1 MPARSAVLAG
11 DGRRR
16 ERSRQPASSRAVGQ
30 QGGRPLD
37 QCPLIGVG
45 QTTGELREGDPG
57 DLGHLDV
64 GVGERAPDRAEQEVV
79 HGLVHPAALGDE
91 PEVDDPERGHD
102 LADDAGLLRHLA
114 DGGVLGGL
122 ALLDVP
128 LGQRPEEATAAVG
141 AADEGRAGF
150 VHPVI
155 GHHQAPGRG
164 LVDPAQPAAGAPT
177 PARPS
182 HARRVARN
190 TALPW
195 LVVSVERPSRR
206 DPEPVPPAVQ
216 ETVRELVALSPVLTE
231 LGERFTAAGFE
242 AHLVGGSVRDALLA
256 ARSGRL
262 SHDPTPP
269 PGDLDVTT
277 DARPEQVLELLRGW
291 AGSTWNTGIAF
302 GTVGAEVRGVR
313 LEITTFR
320 ADRYDRESRNPEV
333 AWGSSLVDDLRRRD
347 FTVNAMAVSLGPD
360 RTVTD
365 PFGGL
370 GDLMRRRLRTPGPA
384 VDSFA
389 DDPLRM
395 LRAVRF
401 VAQLGLTP
409 DDEVVAAMTGMSG
422 ELARITPE
430 RVQAELSRTLLQDS
444 PRAALELFVDTGL
457 ADVVLP
463 ELPALRMEI
472 DEHHQHKDVYTHS
485 LTVLDQAIGLEK
497 ADADAPSPDLV
508 LRLAALLH
516 DIGKPATRRH
526 EPRGRVSFHHHE
538 VVGAKLVRKR
548 LTALRYPKDV
558 VEAVARLTF
567 LHLRF
572 HGYGRGEWTDSAVR
586 RYVTDAGDLLPR
598 LHKLVRSDS
607 TTRNKKRAAAL
618 SATYD
623 SLEQRIGI
631 LSEAENLARVRP
643 DLDGNA
649 IMEILGIGPGPE
661 VGKAWRFLKDLRLER
676 GPLDPDEAEAAL
688 REWWAAQP

>member
-1 MPARSAVLAG
+1 VSGEPQ
-11 DGRRR
+11 
-16 ERSRQPASSRAVGQ
+16 SRPAVG
-30 QGGRPLD
+30 
-37 QCPLIGVG
+37 
-45 QTTGELREGDPG
+45 T
-57 DLGHLDV
+57 
-64 GVGERAPDRAEQEVV
+64 
-79 HGLVHPAALGDE
+79 
-91 PEVDDPERGHD
+91 
-102 LADDAGLLRHLA
+102 
-114 DGGVLGGL
+114 
-122 ALLDVP
+122 
-128 LGQRPEEATAAVG
+128 
-141 AADEGRAGF
+141 
-150 VHPVI
+150 
-155 GHHQAPGRG
+155 
-164 LVDPAQPAAGAPT
+164 
-177 PARPS
+177 
-182 HARRVARN
+182 
-190 TALPW
+190 
-195 LVVSVERPSRR
+195 
-206 DPEPVPPAVQ
+206 VPPAVQ
-216 ETVRELVALSPVLTE
+216 QTVRELVDVSPVLVE
-231 LGERFTAAGFE
+231 LGRRFAAAGFE

-256 ARSGRL
+256 AGTEAAA
-262 SHDPTPP
+262 PA
-269 PGDLDVTT
+269 GDLDVTT
-277 DARPEQVLELLRGW
+277 DARPEQVLGLLRGW
-291 AGSTWNTGIAF
+291 AGSTWNQGIAF
-302 GTVGAEVRGVR
+302 GTVGAEIRGTR

-333 AWGSSLVDDLRRRD
+333 AWGDSLVDDLARRD

-370 GDLMRRRLRTPGPA
+370 GDLLARRLRTPGA
-384 VDSFA
+384 ASDSFA

-409 DDEVVAAMTGMSG
+409 ADEVVGAMTAMSG

-430 RVQAELSRTLLQDS
+430 RVQAELSKTLLQDS
-444 PRAALELFVDTGL
+444 PRAALELFVSTGL

-472 DEHHQHKDVYTHS
+472 DEHHQHKDVYSHS
-485 LTVLDQAIGLEK
+485 LTVLDQAIALER
-497 ADADAPSPDLV
+497 ADPDAPSPDLV

-586 RYVTDAGDLLPR
+586 RYVTDAGDLLSR
-598 LHKLVRSDS
+598 LHKLVRSDC
-607 TTRNKKRAAAL
+607 TTRNRRRAAAL

-623 SLEQRIGI
+623 SLEQRIAE
-631 LSEAENLARVRP
+631 LSEAEDLARVRP

-649 IMEILGIGPGPE
+649 IMEILGLPPGRE
-661 VGKAWRFLKDLRLER
+661 VGEAWRFLKDLRLER
-676 GPLDPDEAEAAL
+676 GPLDRDEAEAEL
-688 REWWAAQP
+688 RAWWAARA

>member
-1 MPARSAVLAG
+1 
-11 DGRRR
+11 
-16 ERSRQPASSRAVGQ
+16 
-30 QGGRPLD
+30 
-37 QCPLIGVG
+37 
-45 QTTGELREGDPG
+45 
-57 DLGHLDV
+57 
-64 GVGERAPDRAEQEVV
+64 
-79 HGLVHPAALGDE
+79 
-91 PEVDDPERGHD
+91 
-102 LADDAGLLRHLA
+102 
-114 DGGVLGGL
+114 
-122 ALLDVP
+122 
-128 LGQRPEEATAAVG
+128 
-141 AADEGRAGF
+141 
-150 VHPVI
+150 
-155 GHHQAPGRG
+155 
-164 LVDPAQPAAGAPT
+164 
-177 PARPS
+177 
-182 HARRVARN
+182 
-190 TALPW
+190 
-195 LVVSVERPSRR
+195 
-206 DPEPVPPAVQ
+206 VQ
-216 ETVRELVALSPVLTE
+216 ETVRELVELSPVLTE
-231 LGERFTAAGFE
+231 LGARFTAAGFE
-242 AHLVGGSVRDALLA
+242 VHLVGGSVRDALLSA
-256 ARSGRL
+256 GAGQAG
-262 SHDPTPP
+262 TV

-333 AWGSSLVDDLRRRD
+333 AWGDSLVDDLVRRD

-370 GDLMRRRLRTPGPA
+370 GDLLARRLRTPGSA
-384 VDSFA
+384 EDSFA

-409 DDEVVAAMTGMSG
+409 DDDVLQAMTAMSG

-430 RVQAELSRTLLQDS
+430 RVQVELSKTLLQDA
-444 PRAALELFVDTGL
+444 PRAALELFVGSGL

-463 ELPALRMEI
+463 ELSALRMEI
-472 DEHHQHKDVYTHS
+472 DEHHQHKDVYSHS
-485 LTVLDQAIGLEK
+485 LTVLDQAIELEK
-497 ADADAPSPDLV
+497 TDTAAQSPDLV

-558 VEAVARLTF
+558 VEAVSRLTF

-572 HGYGRGEWTDSAVR
+572 HGYGTGEWTDSAVR

-623 SLEQRIGI
+623 SLEQRIAEI
-631 LSEAENLARVRP
+631 SEKENLARVRP

-649 IMEILGIGPGPE
+649 IMEILGLGPGPE
-661 VGKAWRFLKDLRLER
+661 VGAAWRFLKDLRLER
-676 GPLDPDEAEAAL
+676 GPLDPDDAEAAL
-688 REWWAAQP
+688 REWWAAQPH

>member
-1 MPARSAVLAG
+1 MSG
-11 DGRRR
+11 
-16 ERSRQPASSRAVGQ
+16 
-30 QGGRPLD
+30 
-37 QCPLIGVG
+37 
-45 QTTGELREGDPG
+45 
-57 DLGHLDV
+57 
-64 GVGERAPDRAEQEVV
+64 
-79 HGLVHPAALGDE
+79 
-91 PEVDDPERGHD
+91 
-102 LADDAGLLRHLA
+102 
-114 DGGVLGGL
+114 
-122 ALLDVP
+122 
-128 LGQRPEEATAAVG
+128 
-141 AADEGRAGF
+141 
-150 VHPVI
+150 
-155 GHHQAPGRG
+155 
-164 LVDPAQPAAGAPT
+164 
-177 PARPS
+177 
-182 HARRVARN
+182 
-190 TALPW
+190 
-195 LVVSVERPSRR
+195 
-206 DPEPVPPAVQ
+206 VPPAVQ
-216 ETVRELVALSPVLTE
+216 RTVRDLVDVSPVLVE
-231 LGERFTAAGFE
+231 LGRRFADAGFQ

-256 ARSGRL
+256 AGSG
-262 SHDPTPP
+262 DPAPAA
-269 PGDLDVTT
+269 GDLDVTT
-277 DARPEQVLELLRGW
+277 DARPEQVLALLRGW
-291 AGSTWNTGIAF
+291 AGSTWNQGIAF
-302 GTVGAEVRGVR
+302 GTVGVEIRGTRV
-313 LEITTFR
+313 EITTFR

-333 AWGSSLVDDLRRRD
+333 AWGTSLVDDLARRD

-370 GDLMRRRLRTPGPA
+370 GDLLARRLRTPGA
-384 VDSFA
+384 ATDSFA

-409 DDEVVAAMTGMSG
+409 ADEVVAALTAMSG

-430 RVQAELSRTLLQDS
+430 RVQAELSKTLLQDA
-444 PRAALELFVDTGL
+444 PRQALELFVSTGL

-472 DEHHQHKDVYTHS
+472 DEHHQHKDVYSHS
-485 LTVLDQAIGLEK
+485 LTVLDQAIALEE
-497 ADADAPSPDLV
+497 ADPDAPSPDLV

-598 LHKLVRSDS
+598 LHKLVRSDC
-607 TTRNKKRAAAL
+607 TTRNRRRAAAL

-623 SLEQRIGI
+623 SLEQRIAE
-631 LSEAENLARVRP
+631 LSRAEDLARIRP

-649 IMEILGIGPGPE
+649 IMEILGIGPGRE
-661 VGKAWRFLKDLRLER
+661 VGEAWRFLKDLRLER
-676 GPLDPDEAEAAL
+676 GPLDPDEAEAQL
-688 REWWAAQP
+688 RAWWAARS

>member
-1 MPARSAVLAG
+1 MSATPP
-11 DGRRR
+11 RR
-16 ERSRQPASSRAVGQ
+16 P
-30 QGGRPLD
+30 
-37 QCPLIGVG
+37 
-45 QTTGELREGDPG
+45 PG
-57 DLGHLDV
+57 
-64 GVGERAPDRAEQEVV
+64 
-79 HGLVHPAALGDE
+79 
-91 PEVDDPERGHD
+91 
-102 LADDAGLLRHLA
+102 
-114 DGGVLGGL
+114 
-122 ALLDVP
+122 
-128 LGQRPEEATAAVG
+128 
-141 AADEGRAGF
+141 
-150 VHPVI
+150 
-155 GHHQAPGRG
+155 
-164 LVDPAQPAAGAPT
+164 
-177 PARPS
+177 
-182 HARRVARN
+182 
-190 TALPW
+190 
-195 LVVSVERPSRR
+195 
-206 DPEPVPPAVQ
+206 EPVPPAVQ
-216 ETVRELVALSPVLTE
+216 ATVRELVELSPVLTE

-242 AHLVGGSVRDALLA
+242 AHLVGGSVRDALLSA
-256 ARSGRL
+256 GAGVGGGPASV
-262 SHDPTPP
+262 

-277 DARPEQVLELLRGW
+277 DARPEQVLALLEGW
-291 AGSTWNTGIAF
+291 ARSTWNTGIAF
-302 GTVGAEVRGVR
+302 GTVGAEIRGTRV
-313 LEITTFR
+313 EITTFR

-333 AWGSSLVDDLRRRD
+333 AWGASLLDDLVRRD

-370 GDLMRRRLRTPGPA
+370 GDLLARRLRTPGSA
-384 VDSFA
+384 ADSFA

-409 DDEVVAAMTGMSG
+409 DDEVVAAMTDMAG
-422 ELARITPE
+422 ELGRITPE
-430 RVQAELSRTLLQDS
+430 RVQVELSKTLLQDS

-485 LTVLDQAIGLEK
+485 LTVLDQAIALER
-497 ADADAPSPDLV
+497 ADGAGSPDLV

-607 TTRNKKRAAAL
+607 TTRNKKRAALL
-618 SATYD
+618 STTYD
-623 SLEQRIGI
+623 SLEQRI
-631 LSEAENLARVRP
+631 AELAAKEDLARVRP

-649 IMEILGIGPGPE
+649 IMAILGVEPGPE
-661 VGKAWRFLKDLRLER
+661 VGRAWRFLKDLRLER

-688 REWWAAQP
+688 RAWWAGEHDRA

>member
-1 MPARSAVLAG
+1 VRQLVDLHPVLA
-11 DGRRR
+11 
-16 ERSRQPASSRAVGQ
+16 
-30 QGGRPLD
+30 
-37 QCPLIGVG
+37 
-45 QTTGELREGDPG
+45 
-57 DLGHLDV
+57 DLG
-64 GVGERAPDRAEQEVV
+64 Q
-79 HGLVHPAALGDE
+79 
-91 PEVDDPERGHD
+91 
-102 LADDAGLLRHLA
+102 
-114 DGGVLGGL
+114 
-122 ALLDVP
+122 
-128 LGQRPEEATAAVG
+128 
-141 AADEGRAGF
+141 
-150 VHPVI
+150 
-155 GHHQAPGRG
+155 
-164 LVDPAQPAAGAPT
+164 
-177 PARPS
+177 
-182 HARRVARN
+182 
-190 TALPW
+190 
-195 LVVSVERPSRR
+195 
-206 DPEPVPPAVQ
+206 
-216 ETVRELVALSPVLTE
+216 
-231 LGERFTAAGFE
+231 RFTAAGFQ

-256 ARSGRL
+256 AAANAPR
-262 SHDPTPP
+262 T

-291 AGSTWNTGIAF
+291 ARSTWNTGIAF
-302 GTVGAEVRGVR
+302 GTVGADVAGVR

-333 AWGSSLVDDLRRRD
+333 AWGTSLVDDLARRD

-370 GDLMRRRLRTPGPA
+370 GDLLAKRLRTPGPA
-384 VDSFA
+384 VESFA

-409 DDEVVAAMTGMSG
+409 DGEVVEAMTSLAG
-422 ELARITPE
+422 ELGRITAE
-430 RVQAELSRTLLQDS
+430 RVQVELSKTLMQDA
-444 PRAALELFVDTGL
+444 PRAALDLFVATGL

-497 ADADAPSPDLV
+497 AAVRAGEDGAESPDLV

-526 EPRGRVSFHHHE
+526 EARGRVSFHHHE

-558 VEAVARLTF
+558 VEAVSRLTF

-607 TTRNKKRAAAL
+607 TTRNKRRAALL

-623 SLEQRIGI
+623 SLEQRITQ
-631 LSEAENLARVRP
+631 LSEAEDLARVRP

-649 IMEILGIGPGPE
+649 IMEILGVGPGPD
-661 VGKAWRFLKDLRLER
+661 VGRAWRFLKDLRLER
-676 GPLDPDEAEAAL
+676 GPLDPDDAEAAL
-688 REWWAAQP
+688 RDWWASNGG